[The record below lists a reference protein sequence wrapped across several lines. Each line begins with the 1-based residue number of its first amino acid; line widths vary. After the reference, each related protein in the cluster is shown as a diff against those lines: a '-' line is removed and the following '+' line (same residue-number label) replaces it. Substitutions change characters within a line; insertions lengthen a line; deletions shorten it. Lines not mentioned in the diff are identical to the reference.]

1 MRGNWL
7 EFYMVSGGA
16 LLRPPT
22 MLPRRPCACAL
33 LRGRALHGRA
43 LRDRAPFLDEYHTSK
58 LCPGCGKE
66 LIDVGK
72 KVDPKTGLQSRLR
85 QCVTVRREK
94 GCCPLF
100 RPNE

>member
-1 MRGNWL
+1 M
-7 EFYMVSGGA
+7 
-16 LLRPPT
+16 
-22 MLPRRPCACAL
+22 PRKPL
-33 LRGRALHGRA
+33 VRALARRG
-43 LRDRAPFLDEYHTSK
+43 LVLILDEYHTSK